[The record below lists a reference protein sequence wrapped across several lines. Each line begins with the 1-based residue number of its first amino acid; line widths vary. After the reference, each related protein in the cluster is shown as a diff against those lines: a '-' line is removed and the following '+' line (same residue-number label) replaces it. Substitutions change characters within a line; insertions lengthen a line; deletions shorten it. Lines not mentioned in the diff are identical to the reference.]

1 MAELTV
7 DLTYGSALYEAA
19 EDVGKRDEIAKNA
32 DWVLEVLRDN
42 PDLQNFI
49 NYPAISAREKKET
62 IEKIFDG
69 NVCEE
74 FLNFLYVLIDKG
86 RTMHLAKIIK
96 VYKSLMEKEEGYSY
110 GTVYSVVPL
119 DKKRIEELEQDVSKL
134 LQMNVRLTNEIDPKL
149 IGGVKLLVEGK
160 LIDAS
165 VRKRFDD
172 LSSQIRMS

>member
-7 DLTYGSALYEAA
+7 DLTYGSALYGAA

-32 DWVLEVLRDN
+32 DWVLEVFRDN

-119 DKKRIEELEQDVSKL
+119 DKERIEELEQDVSKL

>member
-1 MAELTV
+1 MKRQKMWE
-7 DLTYGSALYEAA
+7 
-19 EDVGKRDEIAKNA
+19 KRDEIAKNA
-32 DWVLEVLRDN
+32 DWVLEVLQDN
-42 PDLQNFI
+42 PTFRILSTI
-49 NYPAISAREKKET
+49 RRYRREKKET

-149 IGGVKLLVEGK
+149 IGGFKILVEGRI
-160 LIDAS
+160 IDAS
-165 VRKRFDD
+165 IRKKFDD
-172 LSSQIRMS
+172 LESQINLN

>member
-7 DLTYGSALYEAA
+7 DLTYGSALYGAA

-32 DWVLEVLRDN
+32 DWVLEVFRDN

-86 RTMHLAKIIK
+86 RTILR
-96 VYKSLMEKEEGYSY
+96 KS
-110 GTVYSVVPL
+110 
-119 DKKRIEELEQDVSKL
+119 
-134 LQMNVRLTNEIDPKL
+134 
-149 IGGVKLLVEGK
+149 
-160 LIDAS
+160 
-165 VRKRFDD
+165 
-172 LSSQIRMS
+172 

>member
-1 MAELTV
+1 MPTG
-7 DLTYGSALYEAA
+7 YI
-19 EDVGKRDEIAKNA
+19 DVFQGRTRTFRI
-32 DWVLEVLRDN
+32 
-42 PDLQNFI
+42 FI

-119 DKKRIEELEQDVSKL
+119 DKKRIEELEQDVSRL
-134 LQMNVRLTNEIDPKL
+134 MQMNVRLTNETDPKL
-149 IGGVKLLVEGK
+149 IRHQDLVESRI
-160 LIDAS
+160 IDAS
-165 VRKRFDD
+165 IRKKFDD
-172 LSSQIRMS
+172 LESQINLN

>member
-7 DLTYGSALYEAA
+7 DLTYGTALYEAA
-19 EDVGKRDEIAKNA
+19 EEVGKRDEIAGNA
-32 DWVLEVLRDN
+32 DWVLEVIRDN

-49 NYPAISAREKKET
+49 NYPAISAREKKDT
-62 IEKIFDG
+62 IKKIFDG

-119 DKKRIEELEQDVSKL
+119 DEKRIGELEQDVSRL
-134 LQMNVRLTNEIDPKL
+134 LQMNVRLTNETDPKL
-149 IGGVKLLVEGK
+149 IGGIKILVEGRI
-160 LIDAS
+160 IDAS
-165 VRKRFDD
+165 IRKKFDD
-172 LSSQIRMS
+172 LESQINLS

>member
-96 VYKSLMEKEEGYSY
+96 VYKSLMEKEEGYTEENAEIFGAASLLR
-110 GTVYSVVPL
+110 TVSGNISVE
-119 DKKRIEELEQDVSKL
+119 R
-134 LQMNVRLTNEIDPKL
+134 N
-149 IGGVKLLVEGK
+149 
-160 LIDAS
+160 
-165 VRKRFDD
+165 
-172 LSSQIRMS
+172 